1 MAFVIQQDTNLANCR
16 FTVLAKEFQFFSP
29 MSLMFTTTH
38 RPLQY
43 IFIVLVLKV
52 FKRQNTVIFK
62 AFHDVVCSYALLAMK
77 YATLETVRSLGALF
91 VTISTSYWAASA
103 FFDSQQHI
111 NESNQIKTGWKIF
124 QIATFR

>member
-1 MAFVIQQDTNLANCR
+1 MAFVIQHDTNLANFR
-16 FTVLAKEFQFFSP
+16 FTVLAKEFQFFFR

-52 FKRQNTVIFK
+52 FRRQNTVIFK
-62 AFHDVVCSYALLAMK
+62 AFDDVVCSYALLTIK
-77 YATLETVRSLGALF
+77 YATLKTVRSLGALF

-103 FFDSQQHI
+103 FFDSQHI
-111 NESNQIKTGWKIF
+111 NEAIQIKTGWKIF